1 MYESYYGLS
10 AKPFRLRPDPHFF
23 FGSKGHKRAMAYL
36 EYGLSQGEGF
46 IVITGEVGAGKTT
59 LVRNMLNTLSSQQ
72 IVAAHIVN
80 TALNSEDTLR
90 MVLSAFGLPSEDASK
105 SALLTR
111 LEAFL
116 RACDQ
121 QGRRALLV
129 VDEAQNLTPRTVE
142 ELRMLSNFQTDDK
155 SLLQTFLLGQPEF
168 RVTLHSPD
176 MQQLRQRVI
185 ATYHLGPMDAQETQ
199 AYIEHRLHTVGW
211 NNDPVFT
218 TEAHAAIYA
227 FSGGIPRMTN
237 ALCDRLL
244 LMGFLEELH
253 EFTGGHVEEVIKD
266 IATEFKAPPEP
277 AKVQVDEADMAVVN
291 AAYPDGMDE
300 RMMRLERS
308 MGSVL
313 NILKKIVAA
322 PAAGAAVFG
331 SGAGAGSSSATQDN
345 NE

>member
-59 LVRNMLNTLSSQQ
+59 LVRNMLTTLSSQQ

-80 TALNSEDTLR
+80 THLNSDDTLR
-90 MVLSAFGLPSEDASK
+90 MVLSAFGLPSDDTSK

-111 LEAFL
+111 LEQFL

-121 QGRRALLV
+121 QGKRALLV

-168 RVTLHSPD
+168 RATLHSPD

-185 ATYHLGPMDAQETQ
+185 ATYHLGPMDALETQ
-199 AYIEHRLHTVGW
+199 SYIEHRLHTVGW
-211 NNDPVFT
+211 NNDPAFT
-218 TEAHAAIYA
+218 AAAHAAIYEY
-227 FSGGIPRMTN
+227 SGGIPRMTN
-237 ALCDRLL
+237 ALCDRLM

-253 EFTGGHVEEVIKD
+253 EFTDRHVDEVVKD
-266 IATEFKAPPEP
+266 ISAEFQAPPTD
-277 AKVQVDEADMAVVN
+277 KQADAAELAAV
-291 AAYPDGMDE
+291 AGAYPDGMDE
-300 RMMRLERS
+300 RMMRLEKS
-308 MGSVL
+308 VVSVL
-313 NILKKIVAA
+313 NILKKIVAT
-322 PAAGAAVFG
+322 PASNA
-331 SGAGAGSSSATQDN
+331 STLDS